1 MKLQKKML
9 QSQNKTALMEN
20 PKNSNKL
27 EKLSGAI
34 YLVGRKPYEQGPK
47 MQQQASLSSGPTY
60 RVHPSFY
67 NFISVGDVAG
77 QIKLLQAKINPE
89 GPELLSHF
97 NLAKLDSTGSN
108 K

>member
-1 MKLQKKML
+1 
-9 QSQNKTALMEN
+9 
-20 PKNSNKL
+20 
-27 EKLSGAI
+27 
-34 YLVGRKPYEQGPK
+34 
-47 MQQQASLSSGPTY
+47 MQHPASFSSGPTY

-67 NFISVGDVAG
+67 NFISADDVAG

-97 NLAKLDSTGSN
+97 NLAKLDSTGSS